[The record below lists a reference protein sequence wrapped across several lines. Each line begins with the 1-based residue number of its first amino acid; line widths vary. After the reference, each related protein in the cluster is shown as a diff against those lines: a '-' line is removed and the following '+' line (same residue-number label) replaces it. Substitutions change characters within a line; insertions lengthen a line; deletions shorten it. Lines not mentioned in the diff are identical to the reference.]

1 MKNIYLKKIKSV
13 IVLKNFNF
21 TDEKTDTY
29 YHYYSL
35 ILSNTVIYQ
44 KYFRFFKII
53 KMIHFIIF
61 FEIY

>member
-29 YHYYSL
+29 YHCYSL
-35 ILSNTVIYQ
+35 ILSIKKKKNIYI
-44 KYFRFFKII
+44 KLII
-53 KMIHFIIF
+53 VYNVIF
-61 FEIY
+61 F

>member
-35 ILSNTVIYQ
+35 ILSIKKKNIYI
-44 KYFRFFKII
+44 KLII
-53 KMIHFIIF
+53 VYNVIF
-61 FEIY
+61 F